1 MKSEIIKE
9 NLIKNTDL
17 LIKAL
22 EDYGFG
28 NIKCDYEKEIRC
40 GYSDESNPTSVVIN
54 LNNLYCT
61 IFSKNIKGDIYT
73 ILSWKS
79 GQDFKQVHKYLNSL
93 FGDDIEIVETKK
105 RMLFGGAFKKYIGC
119 QTEITDHI
127 YTEHELK
134 EYSKRPNQRFLDDGI
149 SVKTQLKFG
158 VGYSFTDHFITIPW
172 VNTDGDCVGVKG
184 RNNDDDCGDYKYIA
198 LKKFKKSNH
207 LYGYFQNR
215 DNIIGSKIVVLF
227 ESEKATLQC
236 DTFGFNKCASIG
248 SHCLSDQQIR
258 ILKNDVNKILLGY
271 DSDIDEDI
279 LINECKKIKRIAP
292 NIKVGYILDTNGLL
306 DEKCSPT
313 DKGKEIFARLI
324 KDNIIWYE
332 VNNNE

>member
-17 LIKAL
+17 LIKTL

-105 RMLFGGAFKKYIGC
+105 RMLFGGAFKKYIGNNYENDVFYSDK
-119 QTEITDHI
+119 EI
-127 YTEHELK
+127 K
-134 EYSKRPNQRFLDDGI
+134 SYSKRPNQMFIDDGI
-149 SVKTQLKFG
+149 EIKTQQLFDIR
-158 VGYSFTDHFITIPW
+158 YDFESHYIIIPW
-172 VNTDGDCVGVKG
+172 KDECDIIRGIRG
-184 RNNDDDCGDYKYIA
+184 RRNFDDDTKPKYMTF
-198 LKKFKKSNH
+198 KKFKKSNF
-207 LYGYFQNR
+207 LFGLNKTIPYILQKR
-215 DNIIGSKIVVLF
+215 SVIIY
-227 ESEKATLQC
+227 ESEKSVMKSWQYGYKNCVAV
-236 DTFGFNKCASIG
+236 G
-248 SHCLSDQQIR
+248 SHSLSDNQIR
-258 ILKNDVNKILLGY
+258 LLKYNVDNICIAYDKDVEEEVL
-271 DSDIDEDI
+271 ID
-279 LINECKKIKRIAP
+279 ECKKIKKILP
-292 NIKVGYILDTNGLL
+292 NVNVYYMIDKNNIL
-306 DEKCSPT
+306 DEKNAPV
-313 DKGKEIFARLI
+313 DKDLEIFNKLLKTI
-324 KDNIIWYE
+324 KLYRGVDNE
-332 VNNNE
+332 